1 MFGVGRHRET
11 EGTGSDNQELRIGE
25 RRHATSG
32 DEYAGSDRYAVRSVR
47 STARAT
53 ASPPPQTERCDS
65 ACQTSFLQCIEQ
77 GGQHARARGAERVSQ
92 RDGAAIDV

>member
-1 MFGVGRHRET
+1 MLFGHVGAPKAHRLAHDEVVDSQVFGVGRHRET
-11 EGTGSDNQELRIGE
+11 EGTGSDDQELRIGE

-53 ASPPPQTERCDS
+53 ASPPPRQSD
-65 ACQTSFLQCIEQ
+65 AIP
-77 GGQHARARGAERVSQ
+77 RVRPRSSN
-92 RDGAAIDV
+92 A